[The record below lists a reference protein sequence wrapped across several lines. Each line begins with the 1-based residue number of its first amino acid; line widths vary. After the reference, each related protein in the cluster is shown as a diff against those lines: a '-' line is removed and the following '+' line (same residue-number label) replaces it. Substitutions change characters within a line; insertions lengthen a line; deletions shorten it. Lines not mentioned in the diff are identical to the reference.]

1 MGAIAILI
9 NKNESQIHNTIW
21 KKIGKRQNHYNLLFL
36 KMFFERMKWNDI
48 LCKGNY
54 INKKTMRKNMR
65 VINDIQDINYL

>member
-1 MGAIAILI
+1 MNYHKAVGAIAILI

-54 INKKTMRKNMR
+54 INKK
-65 VINDIQDINYL
+65 NYEEKHESD